1 MNGTGI
7 STINTTFGP
16 NWQLRRCCS
25 WGVTRSWA
33 RRSIS

>member
-16 NWQLRRCCS
+16 NWQRPTLLQLGRYAKLS
-25 WGVTRSWA
+25 A
-33 RRSIS
+33 QIDF